1 MTRHVRKYNT
11 CMSQQR
17 CVNSRQ
23 GSLTQDDYY
32 VNGVNFKGETKYKL
46 RCKECDKAGVQGVEA
61 HKTTKSLLCP
71 THRSANGWDM
81 ELAQKVICSPRI
93 AI

>member
-1 MTRHVRKYNT
+1 MTRHVRQFSFCQSGK
-11 CMSQQR
+11 R
-17 CVNSRQ
+17 CVHPRQ
-23 GSLTQDDYY
+23 GLLTQDDYY
-32 VNGVNFKGETKYKL
+32 VKRVNKNGENGYNR
-46 RCKECDKAGVQGVEA
+46 RCKECNKAGVQGVQA

-71 THRSANGWDM
+71 THSSANGWDM